1 MVTADILAEGAVW
14 SAPVCASVPTPPKP
28 VAFEKQ
34 ACKDC
39 CAWLCQTRACSAS
52 LSALDSLCGAATFLA
67 ALLSL
72 VVCGLVAPK
81 PPLTHLLAFVGF
93 AMFVALYTFIGVLC
107 SRRRKCSCRGRS
119 CSTPRRSERVVL
131 PMVGVGTGGAHGGG
145 AVFKTVSDRP
155 PHAPPPSTHT
165 LTHTRTIHTVPS
177 RMVHS
182 FAACRSCCSHHLVPL
197 EG

>member
-1 MVTADILAEGAVW
+1 MVR
-14 SAPVCASVPTPPKP
+14 PVCASVPTPPKP

-131 PMVGVGTGGAHGGG
+131 PMVGVGGGSSWWDSVQDCVRFG
-145 AVFKTVSDRP
+145 RP
-155 PHAPPPSTHT
+155 TLPPPSTHT
-165 LTHTRTIHTVPS
+165 HSRTHAQNTQCLHEWCIPLLRAEVAARTI
-177 RMVHS
+177 
-182 FAACRSCCSHHLVPL
+182 
-197 EG
+197 